1 MKRVRGLVEDHRY
14 LLMLLLVLAFC
25 VRAAIPAGYMIAPS
39 TEKLVEVSICHG
51 GTGERS
57 LATMAIPMKA
67 DADES
72 RHSPDA
78 KDTHCAFSSLA
89 QPLLGGIPSILL
101 AIALAAIILLGL
113 APLGRLPVAPI
124 PYLRPPL
131 RGPPASI

>member
-1 MKRVRGLVEDHRY
+1 MKRVRGLAYDHRY
-14 LLMLLLVLAFC
+14 LLMMMLVLALC

-57 LATMAIPMKA
+57 LATIAIPMKA
-67 DADES
+67 DSDDS
-72 RHSPDA
+72 GHSPDA

-89 QPLLGGIPSILL
+89 QPLLGGTPPMLL
-101 AIALAAIILLGL
+101 AIALAAIVLLGL

-131 RGPPASI
+131 RGPPALI

>member
-1 MKRVRGLVEDHRY
+1 MQPGYKMSIRE
-14 LLMLLLVLAFC
+14 
-25 VRAAIPAGYMIAPS
+25 AAACGADCARLS
-39 TEKLVEVSICHG
+39 RSHCG
-51 GTGERS
+51 GVAAVGCRRGERS
-57 LATMAIPMKA
+57 LATIAIPMKT

-89 QPLLGGIPSILL
+89 QPLLGGIPPVLL